1 MKALYNRYRQ
11 TIMYLI
17 FGVCTTV
24 VNIIGYYVC
33 TRCFGLSTTIS
44 TAIAWVLAVIFAYI
58 TNKQFV
64 FESRSWAR
72 DVLMKELAS
81 FFLCRAATGIIDI
94 IIMYVGVDLA
104 GLNDVAIKMLSNVI
118 VIILNYVASKIMIFK
133 KDTAK

>member
-1 MKALYNRYRQ
+1 MKALYNRYKQ
-11 TIMYLI
+11 TIMYLF
-17 FGVCTTV
+17 FGICTTV
-24 VNIIGYYVC
+24 VNIISYYVC

-64 FESRSWAR
+64 FESRSWSR
-72 DVLMKELAS
+72 DILVKELAS
-81 FFLCRAATGIIDI
+81 FFLCRAATGILDI

-133 KDTAK
+133 KNTAK